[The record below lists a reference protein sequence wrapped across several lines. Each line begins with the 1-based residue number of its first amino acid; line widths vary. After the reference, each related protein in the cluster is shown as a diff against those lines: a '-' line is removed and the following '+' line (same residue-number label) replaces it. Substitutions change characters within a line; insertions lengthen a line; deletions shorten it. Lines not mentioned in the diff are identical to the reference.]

1 VTEPIVRIEH
11 LRKEFAY
18 TSPTPNAST
27 DDMWLDYLLG
37 LLGRRSG
44 ELAAQRKRTVAVDDV
59 SLEVSEGEFFGLLG
73 PNGAGKTTLI
83 KMLATILRPN
93 SGSIAI
99 NGHDTVRE
107 TTQARA
113 CINVVAASGWFA
125 FDMQLTLTQNL
136 VFWGRLCGLDRATA
150 TARAHEALDIV
161 DLGEWRNG
169 TPNTLSSGMRQRLAL
184 AKGLLVRTPVF
195 LLDEPTANVD
205 PLIGYQIRDFL
216 RNSLN
221 RELGQTIVIATH
233 NMAEAAHLCD
243 RVAIVSEGRLLACDR
258 PERLTRKVEG
268 RIVDVALPRD
278 AARTLARLRTTGLA
292 IQVADTIDEHDTGTL
307 RLHLAAGASIASL
320 RGHLPEATPMTTATP
335 TLEDVFVH
343 YTGRKLDGNDD
354 TRTAA

>member
-1 VTEPIVRIEH
+1 MTAPIVRIEH

-18 TSPTPNAST
+18 TSPTPNTST

-59 SLEVSEGEFFGLLG
+59 SLAVDEGEFFGLLG

-93 SGSIAI
+93 AGSIAI

-107 TTQARA
+107 TAQARA

-150 TARAHEALDIV
+150 TARAHDALDV
-161 DLGEWRNG
+161 VALGEWRNG

-216 RNSLN
+216 RNMLN
-221 RELGQTIVIATH
+221 RQLGQTIVIATH
-233 NMAEAAHLCD
+233 NMAEAAQLCD
-243 RVAIVSEGRLLACDR
+243 RVAVINEGRLLACDR
-258 PERLTRKVEG
+258 PDRLTREVEG
-268 RIVDVALPRD
+268 RIVDVALPND
-278 AARTLARLRTTGLA
+278 AASTLARLRETGLA
-292 IQVADTIDEHDTGTL
+292 IQIADTIDEHDTGTL
-307 RLHLAAGASIASL
+307 RLHLAAGTSLDSL
-320 RGHLPEATPMTTATP
+320 RGHLPA
-335 TLEDVFVH
+335 
-343 YTGRKLDGNDD
+343 
-354 TRTAA
+354 